1 MLGPSV
7 CEEAGHWHGWSQ
19 REGNGADTKG
29 MEVGHMYLLIYYFT
43 FRGLRVFHGC
53 PLVSLS
59 QQLFPSTL
67 LAHMTGEKKKKDNLK
82 VKSYD
87 LFRDLIDDDSLGISL
102 LDSSKELLQRV
113 KRRVRIH
120 RSFSIKHTKRR
131 K

>member
-1 MLGPSV
+1 
-7 CEEAGHWHGWSQ
+7 
-19 REGNGADTKG
+19 
-29 MEVGHMYLLIYYFT
+29 MEVGHMNLLIYYFT
-43 FRGLRVFHGC
+43 SRGLRVFHGC

-67 LAHMTGEKKKKDNLK
+67 LAHMLTGEKKKKDNLK

-102 LDSSKELLQRV
+102 SDSSKESLRRV

-120 RSFSIKHTKRR
+120 RSFSIKHAKRR